1 MIRRMNMKMTD
12 IASVIP
18 WESLSE
24 GQMIKASPLPESNIW
39 WVRLNDGRYGLRINF
54 NGIVHMDISQI
65 RFNGADA
72 NLLEKDGQS
81 VFTLS
86 LRENADI
93 EIFNRFGEDL
103 LSVSIYDDK
112 QKYADALFI
121 RMKQWMKFL
130 QKLKKKEIDVRVQ
143 IGLMAE
149 LKFLEYM
156 HSEYLCT
163 YEELLAAWQGP
174 ERASKDFM
182 FDNFFAEIKACFDDE
197 SSIRISNEKQLMQES
212 KKLFLICYKFV
223 QDAMADNLSEIINC
237 LKQQISAEKENLV
250 SVFEQKL
257 LSAGYNPA
265 VLYENLI
272 SVKDVSVMYY
282 KVTDNFPSITV
293 ADIPE
298 CISNVKYDLDF
309 TGISKYAI
317 QKLFERNE

>member
-72 NLLEKDGQS
+72 NLLEKDGQ
-81 VFTLS
+81 
-86 LRENADI
+86 
-93 EIFNRFGEDL
+93 
-103 LSVSIYDDK
+103 SVSIYDDK

>member
-1 MIRRMNMKMTD
+1 MKMNRTD
-12 IASVIP
+12 NSTVIP
-18 WESLSE
+18 WKSLYE
-24 GQMIKASPLPESNIW
+24 GQKIKASPDIKSDIW

-54 NGIVHMDISQI
+54 KGIVHIDISQI

-72 NLLEKDGQS
+72 NLSEKNGQS
-81 VFTLS
+81 VFALS
-86 LRENADI
+86 LRKNADI

-103 LSVSIYDDK
+103 VSVSVYDDE
-112 QKYADALFI
+112 QKYADALFV

-156 HSEYLCT
+156 HSEYLRT

-182 FDNFFAEIKACFDDE
+182 FDDFFAEIKACFDDE
-197 SSIRISNEKQLMQES
+197 SSIRISNEKQLMPES
-212 KKLFLICYKFV
+212 KKIFLICYKFV
-223 QDAMADNLSEIINC
+223 QDAAADNLSETINY
-237 LKQQISAEKENLV
+237 LKQEMRTEKENLV

-272 SVKDVSVMYY
+272 SVKESSVMYY
-282 KVTDNFPSITV
+282 KVTDDFPSITA
-293 ADIPE
+293 ADIPR
-298 CISNVKYDLDF
+298 CIFNVKYDLDF